1 MTDVKTKADIDTST
15 VEGFIKLSEHL
26 EIQREKRLAIQA
38 RKEAQAEQNVV
49 PMEQEEDKSHER

>member
-38 RKEAQAEQNVV
+38 RKEERAEQNVV